1 MQFDILIVRITESLL
16 TVKAHRIVSNRQ
28 AINISED
35 LIEHSLG
42 ILFCKRNRN
51 FGNNEM
57 FLIYVIFLSDLSHLS
72 QK

>member
-35 LIEHSLG
+35 LIEHSLE
-42 ILFCKRNRN
+42 ILFCKRHRN

-57 FLIYVIFLSDLSHLS
+57 FLMYVIFLSDLSHLS